1 MVTINK
7 RSPTLRVTDAPWPGV
22 QGQSAKILCMADAIF
37 EEPRLAEIY
46 DPLDSSRRDLDLYVA
61 LAGEFTARTVID
73 IGCGTGT
80 LACLLAKLG
89 FDVTAIDPAAASLDV
104 AREKAHAER
113 VQWIHGD
120 VTSLNPMEVD
130 LITMTGNV
138 AQVFLTDDEWA
149 STLRAAASALR
160 LGGHLVLESRDPARQ
175 GWTQWNREDTYKQVE
190 LPRLGEIETWV
201 DLLDVSLPL
210 VSFRW
215 TFVFGSDG
223 VVLTSDSTLRFR
235 ERDEIADSL
244 EDAGFV
250 VEDVRDAPDR
260 PGREFVFIA
269 TRAGSFL
276 APTR

>member
-1 MVTINK
+1 M
-7 RSPTLRVTDAPWPGV
+7 LCMAPKPDV
-22 QGQSAKILCMADAIF
+22 LEQSAKILCMADAIF

-46 DPLDSSRRDLDLYVA
+46 DPLDSDRRDLDLYVA
-61 LAGEFTARTVID
+61 LAHEFAARTVID

-80 LACLLAKLG
+80 LACLLAEQG

-104 AREKAHAER
+104 ARKKAYAER
-113 VQWIHGD
+113 VEWIHGD
-120 VTSLNPMEVD
+120 ATSLNPTEVD

-138 AQVFLTDDEWA
+138 AQVLLTDDEWA
-149 STLRAAASALR
+149 STLAAAASALR

-175 GWTQWNREDTYKQVE
+175 GWNKWNREETYRQVD
-190 LPRLGEIETWV
+190 LPRLGEIETWL
-201 DLLDVSLPL
+201 DLIDVSLPL

-235 ERDEIADSL
+235 ERNEIADSL

-250 VEDVRDAPDR
+250 VDDVRDAPDR

-269 TRAGSFL
+269 TRAGSFP
-276 APTR
+276 APTK